1 MRAFI
6 TGVAGA
12 SLTAEERQF
21 LKEAQP
27 WGLIVF
33 ARNVGDGQSLRRL
46 VEEARAA
53 LGRQAP
59 VLIDQEGGRVQRLKP
74 PLCPNYPPGAAYGAV
89 YDRDR
94 DAGLRAAK
102 LGARLMAADLAQF
115 GIDVDCAPIADVP
128 VAGSDPIIGDRA
140 YGTEPA
146 KVAAIGGAIA
156 AGLLEGGVLP
166 VLKHIP
172 GHGRATADSH
182 QRLPV
187 VNTDRATLEATD
199 FAAFRPLAALP
210 MGMTAH
216 VVFTALDPVAPAT
229 SSASIVGEVIRKSIG
244 FQGLLMSDDVSMGAL
259 SGSLGERTK
268 AAIAA
273 GCDMVLHC
281 NGKMSEMTAVA
292 GQAPLLAGTAA
303 AGRTWRSRRAS
314 PRRRSTSPQ
323 AGPSFP
329 ISWRARGLLKGLARP
344 EIQREWLRM
353 NVDEASI
360 QEFEAQLPERA
371 TDEPALVV
379 DVEGFEGPLDLLL
392 TLARQQKVDLSKIS
406 ILALA
411 DQYIAFIEA
420 ARKMRL
426 ELAADYLV
434 MAAWL
439 AYLKSRL
446 LLPEQHAPDGVSA
459 EDLANALAQRLRRL
473 EGIRHVADQLL
484 NRPQLGRDVF
494 ARGAARADRRN
505 HQAGMDGDAL
515 RSAFGLC
522 QPAPDQGALVRAG
535 AQAHRLV
542 ACGSARGAGEA
553 DRAIAWIGARSTNIS
568 SPIWSSRR
576 WYRLCWPRLLR
587 PRWNWSVRAT
597 SKPISRARS
606 RRSICAR
613 SRAGTGMAA
622 TARGRWCGGV
632 MSAESGN
639 A

>member
-53 LGRQAP
+53 LGREAP

-74 PLCPNYPPGAAYGAV
+74 PLCPNYPPGAAYGAI

-102 LGARLMAADLAQF
+102 LGARLMAVDLARF

-216 VVFTALDPVAPAT
+216 VVFTAIDPVAPAT
-229 SSASIVGEVIRKSIG
+229 SSASIVGEVIRNSIG

-292 GQAPLLAGTAA
+292 GQAPLLTGAA
-303 AGRTWRSRRAS
+303 ARRA
-314 PRRRSTSPQ
+314 
-323 AGPSFP
+323 
-329 ISWRARGLLKGLARP
+329 
-344 EIQREWLRM
+344 
-353 NVDEASI
+353 D
-360 QEFEAQLPERA
+360 
-371 TDEPALVV
+371 
-379 DVEGFEGPLDLLL
+379 
-392 TLARQQKVDLSKIS
+392 
-406 ILALA
+406 LALA
-411 DQYIAFIEA
+411 
-420 ARKMRL
+420 AR
-426 ELAADYLV
+426 
-434 MAAWL
+434 
-439 AYLKSRL
+439 
-446 LLPEQHAPDGVSA
+446 
-459 EDLANALAQRLRRL
+459 
-473 EGIRHVADQLL
+473 
-484 NRPQLGRDVF
+484 
-494 ARGAARADRRN
+494 
-505 HQAGMDGDAL
+505 
-515 RSAFGLC
+515 
-522 QPAPDQGALVRAG
+522 QPAVPIDIAASRAEFSDLTAG
-535 AQAHRLV
+535 AWTAQ
-542 ACGSARGAGEA
+542 G
-553 DRAIAWIGARSTNIS
+553 
-568 SPIWSSRR
+568 
-576 WYRLCWPRLLR
+576 
-587 PRWNWSVRAT
+587 
-597 SKPISRARS
+597 SRAPY
-606 RRSICAR
+606 
-613 SRAGTGMAA
+613 
-622 TARGRWCGGV
+622 
-632 MSAESGN
+632 SA
-639 A
+639 